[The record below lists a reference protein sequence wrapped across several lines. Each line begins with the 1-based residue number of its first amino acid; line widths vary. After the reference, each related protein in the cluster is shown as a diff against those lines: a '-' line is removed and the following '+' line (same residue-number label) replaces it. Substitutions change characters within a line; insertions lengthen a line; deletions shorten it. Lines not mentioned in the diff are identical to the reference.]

1 MIVLLPFLFLF
12 AQILSE
18 RVTTGTGRIVLI
30 FGDMV
35 DMVDMDVN
43 LCKRV
48 SKFKMLGLKS
58 WPTREPKTAKIC
70 TDYFPLT
77 TEGIVLNFFYT
88 INIDI

>member
-18 RVTTGTGRIVLI
+18 RVTIGTGRIVLK

-35 DMVDMDVN
+35 DMVDMDVK

-48 SKFKMLGLKS
+48 SKFEMLGLKLAHAQAQN
-58 WPTREPKTAKIC
+58 RQNL
-70 TDYFPLT
+70 Y
-77 TEGIVLNFFYT
+77 
-88 INIDI
+88 